1 MGWPLRMELMDAL
14 CRVILRGYFKE
25 RICVQDLGVLNGEI
39 QKLLYQGRVGT
50 ECLSD
55 IG

>member
-1 MGWPLRMELMDAL
+1 MELMDTL
-14 CRVILRGYFKE
+14 CQMILRGYFKE
-25 RICVQDLGVLNGEI
+25 MIGVQDLGVLNGKI
-39 QKLLYQGRVGT
+39 QKLLYLGWVGR